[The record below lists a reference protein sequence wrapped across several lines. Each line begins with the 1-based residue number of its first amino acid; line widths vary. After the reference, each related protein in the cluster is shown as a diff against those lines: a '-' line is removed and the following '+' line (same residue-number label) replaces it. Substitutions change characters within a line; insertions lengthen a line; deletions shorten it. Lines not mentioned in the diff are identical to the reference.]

1 MTKTG
6 KTRFSLMPVESLAL
20 VLRVLEFGAVK
31 HKEFGWLEYD
41 KRTYFDACHRHLMAW
56 QGGVTTDEESGLPHL
71 AHAATNI
78 LFALALELRGN
89 DGRNKT

>member
-6 KTRFSLMPVESLAL
+6 KPRFSLVPHESLAL
-20 VLRVLEFGAVK
+20 VLQVLEFGARK
-31 HKEFGWLEYD
+31 HKEFGWLEHD
-41 KRTYFDACHRHLMAW
+41 SRTYFDACHRHLAAW
-56 QGGVTTDEESGLPHL
+56 QSGQELDESGLPHL

-89 DGRNKT
+89 DGRNKV